1 MMSQMRIY
9 YLDLIR
15 VVACLFVVAI
25 HCNPWLYTTPRGVDA
40 MFAFASMLLIGVAVP
55 LFFMISGAV
64 TLPVTGD
71 ILSFYRRRLPKLVV
85 PLLFWGVVYALLP
98 FLLGKANWQT
108 SWHEL
113 VLVPIKTP
121 SMMGGVLW
129 YLFVLIGLYLLA
141 PFMLVVVQSKR
152 NEEIFLGLCL
162 LASLFSWANGYV
174 PDILGEGLV
183 SQTTMVS
190 YFSGYIGYFVLGHY
204 MHHYVK
210 IGSYGRGKWWALG
223 SIGMGMLFWGMGQLC
238 FDVPYVKSSF
248 ALGAIMVATSLFYL
262 MKGCPLSAAG
272 VKLIEKL
279 APMTFGIYL
288 SQIVVIELFTSKW
301 YAVSSA
307 VYMQIVVILATF
319 VITLLLTWILSR
331 LPWSKYLVGY

>member
-1 MMSQMRIY
+1 MSHMRIY

-25 HCNPWLYTTPRGVDA
+25 HCNPWLYTTPHGVDA
-40 MFAFASMLLIGVAVP
+40 VFAFVSMLLIGVAVP

-71 ILSFYRRRLPKLVV
+71 IPSFYRRRLPRLLG

-98 FLLGKANWQT
+98 FLLGKTDWQT

-113 VLVPIKTP
+113 VLVPIKAP

-141 PFMLVVVQSKR
+141 PFMSVVVQSKR
-152 NEEIFLGLCL
+152 NEEIFLWLCL
-162 LASLFSWANGYV
+162 LASLFSWVNEYI
-174 PDILGEGLV
+174 PNILGEGLA

-204 MHHYVK
+204 MHYHIK
-210 IGSYGRGKWWALG
+210 IGRDGRGRWKVFGILG
-223 SIGMGMLFWGMGQLC
+223 LGMFLWGLGQLL
-238 FDVPYVKSSF
+238 FDVPYAKSSF
-248 ALGAIMVATSLFYL
+248 ALGAIMVSMSLFYL
-262 MKGCPLSAAG
+262 MKGWPLSATG
-272 VKLIEKL
+272 VKMIEKL
-279 APMTFGIYL
+279 SPMTFGIYL
-288 SQIVVIELFTSKW
+288 SQVVVIELFTSKW
-301 YAVSSA
+301 YALSA
-307 VYMQIVVILATF
+307 AVWMQIVVILATF
-319 VITLLLTWILSR
+319 VVALLVTWILSR
-331 LPWSKYLVGY
+331 LPWSKYFIGI